1 MASDEGFAMPMAVK
15 KARNIDRDAA
25 NFRELAAARS
35 LEKRGQ
41 AAVPRRM
48 RCAHG
53 AEIKLRAGT
62 GEPPD

>member
-1 MASDEGFAMPMAVK
+1 MPMAVK

-25 NFRELAAARS
+25 NFRETAAARS

-41 AAVPRRM
+41 ATLPQRM

-53 AEIKLRAGT
+53 AEIKHRAGT
-62 GEPPD
+62 GKPPD